1 MCIRQSSLSRKKK
14 GCERKCKKKQ
24 FRISLEKVGS
34 LGREVG
40 EYKWLGKEESLLKE
54 NERITN

>member
-1 MCIRQSSLSRKKK
+1 M
-14 GCERKCKKKQ
+14 CERKCKKKQ